1 MLSVREGSMA
11 NLYVKTAVEIAKSQI
26 QELFEDEGI
35 VNVGLEEV
43 VHDPDAKRWKITIG
57 FARSWEQDAPL
68 VNQLFK
74 SRSPRT
80 YKMVMIDDDTSQIVA
95 VTDRAL
101 PETIS

>member
-1 MLSVREGSMA
+1 MA
-11 NLYVKTAVEIAKSQI
+11 NLYVKAAVDIAKREI
-26 QELFEDEGI
+26 QDLFDDEEI

-43 VHDPDAKRWKITIG
+43 VHDPDARRWKITIG
-57 FARSWEQDAPL
+57 FARPWEQDAPL

-80 YKMVMIDDDTSQIVA
+80 YKLVMIDDDTSRVVA

-101 PETIS
+101 PETIN